1 MKNNRRIFLSIFWV
15 LLGIG
20 LCIAYFVTKLD
31 EYWNSL
37 GIAFIAVGIVQI
49 MRWGRYMLNPE
60 YREKMEVESKDERN
74 RYLAT
79 KAWAWAGYLFV
90 LICAIA
96 CIVLH
101 ILVQNTLSL
110 VTSSGV
116 CLLILLYWVSYLVLK
131 RKY

>member
-20 LCIAYFVTKLD
+20 LCIAYFVAKLD
-31 EYWNSL
+31 EFWNSL
-37 GIAFIAVGIVQI
+37 GIAFIAVGIVQLI
-49 MRWGRYMLNPE
+49 RWGRYMLNPE

-101 ILVQNTLSL
+101 ILGQNTLSL

-116 CLLILLYWVSYLVLK
+116 CLLILLYWVSYLILK